1 MIRITIYSREDDI
14 EEINL
19 TGHAGFADHGFDI
32 VCAAVSS
39 QVISIENSLQHL
51 LGIEVKT
58 EVNEIEGGFLHLTLP
73 EQLPKDVKQ
82 DAQLLLR
89 HLDFALEVLAENYP
103 EFIQIKRKNLNP

>member
-1 MIRITIYSREDDI
+1 MIRITIYTRKDDI

-39 QVISIENSLQHL
+39 QVISIENSLQQL

-58 EVNEIEGGFLHLTLP
+58 EVNEVEGGFLHLTLP
-73 EQLPKDVKQ
+73 EQLPKDVKK